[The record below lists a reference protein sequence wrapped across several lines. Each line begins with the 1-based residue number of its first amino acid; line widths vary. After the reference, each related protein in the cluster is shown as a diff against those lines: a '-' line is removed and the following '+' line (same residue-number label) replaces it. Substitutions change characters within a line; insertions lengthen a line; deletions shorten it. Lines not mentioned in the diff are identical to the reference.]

1 MQHILEQDKR
11 HSGGTYVPERRDTA
25 NRKKNKKM
33 AQSAKPKTA
42 DTRIEKDSMGEIEVP
57 ANRYWGAQTQRSYQ
71 NFRIGAERMPLAL
84 IRALGVQK
92 KAAAQTNMELGILD
106 KKIGEAIE
114 AAAAEVM
121 DGALNDHFP
130 LVVWQTGSGT
140 QTNMNIN
147 EVVANRAIEI
157 LGGQIGSKD
166 PVHPNDHVN
175 MGQSSN
181 DTFPTVMHIAAVEQ
195 VHHELL
201 PALEKLEKALAHKA
215 KDFSGIIKIGRT
227 HLQDATPV
235 TLGQEFSGYTVQIM
249 YGIERVK
256 ACLPRLVQLAQGGTA
271 VGTGLNCK
279 KGFAQLFAKKVSE
292 ITGIEFI
299 TAKNKFEAMAAH
311 DAIVEASGALNTI
324 ACSLMKIAN
333 DIRMLG
339 SGPRCGIGE
348 ILLPE
353 NEPGSSIMPGKVN
366 PTQSE
371 AMTMVCAQVMGNH
384 TTISVAGSNGHFEL
398 NVFKPVM
405 IFNLLQSIRLL
416 ADACNS
422 FTDNCVVGIE
432 ANTDRINQL
441 LNESLMLVTALNPVI
456 GYDNA
461 AQIAKKALRENK
473 TLKQAAIEL
482 KLLTSEQ
489 FDEAVRPEDMIGP
502 KD

>member
-1 MQHILEQDKR
+1 MAK
-11 HSGGTYVPERRDTA
+11 SSSM
-25 NRKKNKKM
+25 KNG
-33 AQSAKPKTA
+33 AAPKDA
-42 DTRIEKDSMGEIEVP
+42 GVRIETDSMGEVEVS
-57 ANRYWGAQTQRSYQ
+57 ARKYWGAQTQRSLQ
-71 NFRIGAERMPLAL
+71 NFKIGVERMPLPL
-84 IRALGVQK
+84 VRALGVQK
-92 KAAAQTNMELGILD
+92 KAAALANVELKILD
-106 KKIGEAIE
+106 PKIGAAIVD
-114 AAAAEVM
+114 AAEEVM
-121 DGALNDHFP
+121 DGTLNDHFP

-147 EVVANRAIEI
+147 EVVSNRAIEI
-157 LGGQIGSKD
+157 MGGEMGSKK

-195 VHHELL
+195 ISHELL
-201 PALEKLEKALAHKA
+201 PAMEKLTKALAK
-215 KDFSGIIKIGRT
+215 KSKEFTKIIKIGRT

-235 TLGQEFSGYTVQIM
+235 TLGQEFSGYAVQVK
-249 YGIERVK
+249 YGIERVQ
-256 ACLPRLVQLAQGGTA
+256 ACLPRLSQLAQGGTA

-279 KGFAQLFAKKVSE
+279 RGFAQLFAKKVSE
-292 ITGIEFI
+292 ITQLEF
-299 TAKNKFEAMAAH
+299 TSAENKFEAMAAH
-311 DAIVEASGALNTI
+311 DAIVETSGALNTI

-333 DIRMLG
+333 DIRLLG

-348 ILLPE
+348 IHLPE

-405 IFNLLQSIRLL
+405 IYNLLQSIRLL

-432 ANTDRINQL
+432 ANTDRIKKL
-441 LNESLMLVTALNPVI
+441 LDESLMLVTALNPVI

-461 AQIAKKALRENK
+461 AKIAKKALREDK
-473 TLKQAAIEL
+473 TLKQAAIAL
-482 KLLTSEQ
+482 KLLTSEA
-489 FDEAVRPEDMIGP
+489 FDEAVRPENMIGP